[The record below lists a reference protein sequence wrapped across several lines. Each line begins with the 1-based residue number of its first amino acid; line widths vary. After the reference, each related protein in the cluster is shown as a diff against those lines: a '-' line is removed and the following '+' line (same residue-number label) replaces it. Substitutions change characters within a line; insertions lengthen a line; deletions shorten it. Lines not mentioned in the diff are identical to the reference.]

1 MDFKEWEKKEEKRKA
16 NLREKYPNKKI
27 KNIDIAHLRK
37 IGYAIGLGSTLT
49 KREFIDK
56 IISMQDDTNP
66 IIGID
71 ADGNYGL
78 FRDVELLKYII
89 KGMK

>member
-1 MDFKEWEKKEEKRKA
+1 MDYKEWQKEQEERKA
-16 NLREKYPNKKI
+16 YLKEKYPNKKI
-27 KNIDIAHLRK
+27 KNIDIVHLRK
-37 IGYAIGLGSTLT
+37 IGYAIGLGSTWT
-49 KREFIDK
+49 KREFIDQ
-56 IISMQDDTNP
+56 IISIQDDTNP